1 VTPSSVAMVP
11 LSSFDFAF
19 VSLELDVIPS
29 ATATFTVS
37 PAVGTGVEGAEVL
50 VGCGDGNCRKLSG
63 SAVTVVGSSSTP
75 VEALA
80 EASKSSLVSNV

>member
-1 VTPSSVAMVP
+1 
-11 LSSFDFAF
+11 
-19 VSLELDVIPS
+19 
-29 ATATFTVS
+29 
-37 PAVGTGVEGAEVL
+37 VGTGVEGAEVL